1 NNEIMKTG
9 SPTACAI
16 ARQDSDLSPSEELAR
31 NFLTLCNGQLLVSA
45 IMDPNLYFALPECY
59 DPLTTTLDFEQW
71 VRKFKACAAANQ
83 AYLELQAD
91 QVKPIIL
98 TAFIRG
104 LKGHSVDLARKVRN
118 AYPTSIQAALEKAQF
133 ILSDPFSD
141 ARQDHDPGLVAIS
154 TSEDLP
160 QAHTE
165 PEHSSDGVE
174 NEPVWVDKI
183 VAAIQG
189 SRKLCHYCGRPG
201 HFEKNCFKKAR
212 DKRAGEKRP
221 RASSTSSGTNY
232 EGDADGL
239 PKATPSTALLD
250 TGSSVSLVDRSV
262 LSFLPIDYSINTSDA
277 PFCKTANLDQLET
290 LGSVVLSI
298 WLQGHHISH
307 KFYVVKNW
315 RALPDGWKVKEVVH
329 DDNKLYIV
337 AAQPV
342 LDKDGQH
349 PARFYVA
356 FNPDLIKP
364 PSRAEQLGAL
374 RPHKKL
380 LEATNGAQDAA
391 KGIFKQWIHEG
402 RLCPAK
408 ALISTLITKSRCYSY
423 VTLNDLRDAFMHLW
437 ILPSNRQYYL
447 VNPESGSPIPST
459 MTQRSMLST
468 VCPMGRA
475 TVLENWKLLY
485 SG

>member
-1 NNEIMKTG
+1 
-9 SPTACAI
+9 
-16 ARQDSDLSPSEELAR
+16 
-31 NFLTLCNGQLLVSA
+31 
-45 IMDPNLYFALPECY
+45 MDPNLYFALPECY

-262 LSFLPIDYSINTSDA
+262 LSFLPIDYSINTRPPHLSQVLRGKGKLLYPVILGRDLVR
-277 PFCKTANLDQLET
+277 ANN
-290 LGSVVLSI
+290 LGIAFDDLSIGEKSQSSVVAAVN
-298 WLQGHHISH
+298 Q
-307 KFYVVKNW
+307 NW